1 MPDRTLQGRIRA
13 AVRQRESGD
22 LAGAR
27 DALAALRPEAND
39 AGAFDRLFF
48 AHSFADV
55 QPEPADELRWD
66 LTALHTLDDLTDDE
80 IEREGVPGG
89 RAGLLPSLHLNV
101 ADVQRRLGNEDE
113 ARRHH
118 ALGLE
123 HLDALDD
130 DAYGRSL
137 REAFERFAL

>member
-1 MPDRTLQGRIRA
+1 VAG
-13 AVRQRESGD
+13 VRE
-22 LAGAR
+22 
-27 DALAALRPEAND
+27 ALEALRDEADD

-55 QPEPADELRWD
+55 QVDLEDELRWD
-66 LTALHTLDDLTDDE
+66 LDALHTIDELTEDE
-80 IEREGVPGG
+80 AEREGVPGG

-101 ADVQRRLGNEDE
+101 ADAQRRLGHEEE
-113 ARRHH
+113 AQRHY

-137 REAFERFAL
+137 RAAFDAFATPPDGPPSHPPERSERA